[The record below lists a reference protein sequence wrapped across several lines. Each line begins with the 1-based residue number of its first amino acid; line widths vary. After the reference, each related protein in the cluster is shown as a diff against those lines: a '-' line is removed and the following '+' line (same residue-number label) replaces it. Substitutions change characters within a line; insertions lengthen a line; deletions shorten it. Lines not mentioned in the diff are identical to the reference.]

1 MHCKIYDNI
10 LHAVV
15 HAILTEIKKLHM
27 WNREFRAF
35 PSHDVDHNYMYVI
48 DTNVGATWVESVF
61 NC

>member
-15 HAILTEIKKLHM
+15 HAILTEIRKLHM

-35 PSHDVDHNYMYVI
+35 PSHDVDHIYMYVF
-48 DTNVGATWVESVF
+48 DTNVGAT
-61 NC
+61 